1 MKRDSRRLAAA
12 HPTAPRSDR
21 CEAPEYRHAHDRP
34 VTDPEEHERLL
45 ASLNDCQREAVTAP
59 DGPTL
64 VGDEHAARNA
74 QLAAASQGALDR
86 MNRLDFDDML
96 LGAMP
101 PAATSRS

>member
-1 MKRDSRRLAAA
+1 M
-12 HPTAPRSDR
+12 PTTVPS
-21 CEAPEYRHAHDRP
+21 P
-34 VTDPEEHERLL
+34 TPEEHERLL

-64 VGDEHAARNA
+64 VGGEHAARNA
-74 QLAAASQGALDR
+74 QLAAAYQAALDR
-86 MNRLDFDDML
+86 MNGLDFDDML